1 MKAESTIKRLRDK
14 LPVTIVALGDSLSY
28 GWMVRKGYLQFLE
41 EMLMERYPGCRLTII
56 NRGIPGDTAEGG
68 LYRTR
73 EDVIDEDPDCVF
85 IQFALNDAFV
95 GYTPE
100 RYKNN
105 VQAIISEIRDN
116 TSAEIVLI
124 TSVYM
129 GSAYENEM
137 ADGFYTR
144 LEELAAMNNLPI
156 ARVHE
161 YWRSKIEQGTE
172 FKKLVQFDMVHPTVE
187 GYRLM
192 AEAIMEVF

>member
-105 VQAIISEIRDN
+105 VQTIISEIRDN

-144 LEELAAMNNLPI
+144 LEELAVVNSLPI

>member
-73 EDVIDEDPDCVF
+73 EDVIDENPDCVF

-192 AEAIMEVF
+192 AKAILEVF

>member
-1 MKAESTIKRLRDK
+1 M
-14 LPVTIVALGDSLSY
+14 
-28 GWMVRKGYLQFLE
+28 
-41 EMLMERYPGCRLTII
+41 
-56 NRGIPGDTAEGG
+56 
-68 LYRTR
+68 
-73 EDVIDEDPDCVF
+73 
-85 IQFALNDAFV
+85 
-95 GYTPE
+95 
-100 RYKNN
+100 
-105 VQAIISEIRDN
+105 
-116 TSAEIVLI
+116 LI

-144 LEELAAMNNLPI
+144 LEELAVVNSLPI

-192 AEAIMEVF
+192 AEAILEVF